1 MAVIRGQ
8 SYVYV
13 YVAWDTAG
21 NTRRT
26 GDAANHTVYISKDGG
41 NYVQAS
47 NAPSEILL
55 PNNNPTGTYRVTLTA
70 SEMDANTVVVYVV
83 SSTSGVTIPVGE
95 ILTERGR
102 VDTTVSSRATAGDV
116 WSHSSRTLT
125 GNVTVGSSASGQ
137 NPADYVLA
145 TPANKLA
152 TDSSGRVTVGSNA
165 DKSGYSLSTG
175 EHSNIASA
183 VWSAGTRTLTSF
195 GTLVNDTATAVWS
208 YTTRTLTS
216 FGTLVADIWS
226 HSTRT
231 LTSLG
236 TLANDTANAV
246 WGYSTRTLTSFG
258 TLVSDV
264 AAAVWSHVI
273 EGGQSALAW
282 MRLMGAALFG
292 KLTRSGINYAFRD
305 WDDTKDRIV
314 GTVDSGGNRSIT
326 SRDGS

>member
-13 YVAWDTAG
+13 YVAWDTAS

-55 PNNNPTGTYRVTLTA
+55 PNSNPTGTYRVTLTA

-102 VDTTVSSRATAGDV
+102 VDTTVSSRATAGEVWSYTTRTLTGFGTLVSDIWSHSTRTLTGFGTLV
-116 WSHSSRTLT
+116 SDIWSHSS
-125 GNVTVGSSASGQ
+125 
-137 NPADYVLA
+137 
-145 TPANKLA
+145 
-152 TDSSGRVTVGSNA
+152 
-165 DKSGYSLSTG
+165 
-175 EHSNIASA
+175 
-183 VWSAGTRTLTSF
+183 RTLTSF
-195 GTLVNDTATAVWS
+195 GTLVSDVASAV
-208 YTTRTLTS
+208 
-216 FGTLVADIWS
+216 WS

-236 TLANDTANAV
+236 TLANDTA
-246 WGYSTRTLTSFG
+246 
-258 TLVSDV
+258 
-264 AAAVWSHVI
+264 AAVWSYTI
-273 EGGQSALAW
+273 EASQSALAW
-282 MRLMGAALFG
+282 LRLMGAALFG
-292 KLTRSGINYAFRD
+292 KRIVAGSTYTHRD
-305 WDDTKDRIV
+305 WNDTKDRIV
-314 GTVDSGGNRSIT
+314 GTVDSGGNRTIT
-326 SRDGS
+326 TRDGS